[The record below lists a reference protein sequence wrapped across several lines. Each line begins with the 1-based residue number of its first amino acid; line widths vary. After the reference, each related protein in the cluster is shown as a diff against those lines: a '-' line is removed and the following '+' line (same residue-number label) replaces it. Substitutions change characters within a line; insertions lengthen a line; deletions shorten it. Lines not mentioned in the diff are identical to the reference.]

1 MNSVDYFFENKK
13 NSTKDFVVGTK
24 ESINFRDLYIKVNA
38 VSCFLQSKFNKN
50 DNIVLCS
57 ENSLFFIISYLA
69 VLKSGCVA
77 VLLNNRI
84 GEEDFRGIWNETKAG
99 ALFVQKK
106 IKDKFPYNNIYTE
119 EDVNN
124 IVANNQKSDDLTIF
138 NNLAVIVYTSG
149 STGEQKGVMLS
160 HSNLTSNTNAII
172 EYLKLTSEDRIEVA
186 LPFYYCYG
194 ASLLHTHL
202 RVGGSMVLNKSIF
215 LGSVLKEINEYNCT
229 GFAGVPSTFQILLKK
244 TKFKETSFQCL
255 RYITQA
261 GGKLADNFIQE
272 IVDSLPIDF
281 YVMYGATE
289 ATARLSYLPP
299 ILLKKK
305 VGSIGKGITGV
316 KLEVLDKNNVQVKPG
331 EVGEIV
337 ASGDN
342 IMLGYFNDIIETNNV
357 LKNGK
362 YYTGD
367 LATIDEEGFL
377 FIVGRKRN
385 IIKSAGFRISPYEI
399 ESKIL
404 ELNEINEC
412 VVFGVPESLMGEAI
426 VAVVESTNADVGEKI
441 LNHCNTLPS
450 YKVPQ
455 VVKVVEKIPL
465 NSSCKKDIPKM
476 KEMILNERNQ

>member
-1 MNSVDYFFENKK
+1 MNCVDYFFENIR

-24 ESINFRDLYIKVNA
+24 ESISFEELYIKVNA
-38 VSCFLQSKFNKN
+38 VSCFLRASYKKN
-50 DNIVLCS
+50 DKVILCS
-57 ENSLFFIISYLA
+57 ENSLFFIISYLSI
-69 VLKSGCVA
+69 LKSGCVA
-77 VLLNNRI
+77 VLLTNRT
-84 GEEDFRGIWNETKAG
+84 EEGDYRGIWKKTEAV
-99 ALFVQKK
+99 ALFVQQKLK
-106 IKDKFPYNNIYTE
+106 SKFTHDNIYTE
-119 EDVNN
+119 EDINN
-124 IVANNQKSDDLTIF
+124 IVTNNRISNDSTIS
-138 NNLAVIVYTSG
+138 NNPAVIVYTSG

-160 HSNLTSNTNAII
+160 HSNLISNTNSII
-172 EYLKLTSEDRIEVA
+172 EYLKLTSDDRMEVV

-202 RVGGSMVLNKSIF
+202 RVGGSIVLNKSIF
-215 LGSVLKEINEYNCT
+215 LGSVLKEINEYKCT

-244 TKFKETSFQCL
+244 TKFIETTFPSL
-255 RYITQA
+255 RYLTQA
-261 GGKLADNFIQE
+261 GGKLADNVILE
-272 IVDSLPIDF
+272 ISNVLPVEF
-281 YVMYGATE
+281 FVMYGATE

-299 ILLKKK
+299 LLIKKK
-305 VGSIGKGITGV
+305 IGSIGKGVAGV
-316 KLEVLDKNNVQVKPG
+316 NLEVLDENNIQVKPG
-331 EVGEIV
+331 DTGEIV

-342 IMLGYFNDIIETNNV
+342 IMLGYFGDTVETNDV
-357 LKNGK
+357 LKGGK

-367 LATIDEEGFL
+367 LATIDDEGFV
-377 FIVGRKRN
+377 FIVGRKKN

-404 ELNEINEC
+404 ELRDINDC

-426 VAVVESTNADVGEKI
+426 VAVVESGNADVMEKI

-465 NSSCKKDIPKM
+465 NSSCKKDIPKL